1 MDFEELAQSISSL
14 PLSEVGNAISKFT
27 ENSLH
32 KFNFSTETKESKAT
46 LSSAIIKRFGELI
59 SLPDVSFRIL
69 QLVRILCRDGDLAN
83 DLSEPALLEALFS
96 VAGFGAKTTASAQT
110 ILEAKKCCCNLFF
123 LSNQARKEFKWLSE
137 LAESIRSV
145 EDIEQDG
152 IIFDLRLVFLLSGLS
167 REDAQSFY
175 DCPIHSAL
183 FFLLRK
189 LDNECVGY
197 FNNRYVQVSN
207 ECLKALFNV
216 LSLRSAA
223 PGKDALGAEI
233 NHDLAVLMKRYVMR
247 PTADEDKEAE
257 FHTCQL
263 IQLIRVLMLK
273 LYLCQVS
280 RLPVLRFQICDP
292 LVSRRRDASPQ
303 VMVYSNAINLLT
315 LLHPSYYD
323 LLFRKDLTVENSKH
337 IEKDVVVGL
346 PWTCLDDF
354 DLAPVD
360 EILEILSSQ
369 CDTTTAKNHEFI
381 RPTLVLLTNIATF
394 NRTICRYIRYQV
406 LPPLRDVHHRPE
418 VGSSLRNKVV
428 RLMTSVSDVSAVAAE
443 FLFVLC
449 NFNVDRLIKYTGFG
463 NAAGLLSANG
473 LLAKY
478 ATNRNG
484 ESHKEESDE
493 NSDTE
498 EYIAVKDKINP
509 VLGCYEPDRPSST
522 EGMSE
527 EQKEFEAMQLVN
539 KIDKMM
545 RRTRCCS
552 ARSYRQGWQSSSNR
566 ARSSTSRI
574 KCEHEK
580 ENCVR
585 SIRVQLY
592 VEFSITIAGF

>member
-257 FHTCQL
+257 FHT
-263 IQLIRVLMLK
+263 
-273 LYLCQVS
+273 
-280 RLPVLRFQICDP
+280 
-292 LVSRRRDASPQ
+292 
-303 VMVYSNAINLLT
+303 NAINLLT

-545 RRTRCCS
+545 RRVLTMPLI
-552 ARSYRQGWQSSSNR
+552 GV
-566 ARSSTSRI
+566 I
-574 KCEHEK
+574 
-580 ENCVR
+580 
-585 SIRVQLY
+585 
-592 VEFSITIAGF
+592 